1 MAKRDAEEVL
11 LNHLFGDDD
20 SEGDSDDESTPNAG
34 SVGSDGDS
42 LFGELSFDIDDLEDM
57 YSQSGCRPDN
67 DRDDEAH
74 SLGANPVNE
83 SGISLLS
90 QHENNADGT
99 AQNLPSSVFKNRSST
114 TAACSSQSEGGRD
127 AYSVSVGSIIGESES
142 IIDNRRTPY
151 AQNRNVCGYLRGR
164 D

>member
-1 MAKRDAEEVL
+1 MAKRDAGEAL

-57 YSQSGCRPDN
+57 YGQSGCRPDN

-74 SLGANPVNE
+74 SLGANPVDE

-99 AQNLPSSVFKNRSST
+99 AQNLPSSVVENRSTT
-114 TAACSSQSEGGRD
+114 TAASSSPSDVRGD
-127 AYSVSVGSIIGESES
+127 AYSVSVG
-142 IIDNRRTPY
+142 P
-151 AQNRNVCGYLRGR
+151 
-164 D
+164 

>member
-1 MAKRDAEEVL
+1 MAKRDAGEAL

-42 LFGELSFDIDDLEDM
+42 LFGELSFNMDDLEDM
-57 YSQSGCRPDN
+57 YGQSGCRPDN

-74 SLGANPVNE
+74 SLGANPVDE
-83 SGISLLS
+83 SAISLLS

-99 AQNLPSSVFKNRSST
+99 AQNLPSSVFENRSST
-114 TAACSSQSEGGRD
+114 TAACSSRSEGG
-127 AYSVSVGSIIGESES
+127 GCIFGL
-142 IIDNRRTPY
+142 RRIHYP
-151 AQNRNVCGYLRGR
+151 RK
-164 D
+164 